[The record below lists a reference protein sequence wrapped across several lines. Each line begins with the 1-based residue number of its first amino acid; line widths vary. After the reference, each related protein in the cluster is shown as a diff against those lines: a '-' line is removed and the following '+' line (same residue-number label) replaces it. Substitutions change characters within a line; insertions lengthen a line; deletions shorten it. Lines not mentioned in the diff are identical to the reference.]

1 MPVHVLRTPLLVL
14 LMAQTL
20 QSVYFQD
27 CLFIY
32 ADEMQLIMPNW
43 HSEEHIY
50 FLASTALLHTQLG
63 VYAVF
68 WFYTALGDFYSFP
81 PNNMPEIRPAF
92 YTSWVRFDFNY
103 K

>member
-1 MPVHVLRTPLLVL
+1 MLVHVLRTPLLVL

-63 VYAVF
+63 YLRSYPILRSIGGFLQLPAKQH
-68 WFYTALGDFYSFP
+68 ARNP
-81 PNNMPEIRPAF
+81 PCFLHLMGSLRL
-92 YTSWVRFDFNY
+92 
-103 K
+103 